1 MKAKGSEQPLPI
13 NAACNLGSI
22 DISKFINKDKS
33 TDYNKLQT
41 AIQLG
46 VKFLDSVIDATSFPT
61 PEIQEWSYANRP
73 IGIGIMGLADYF
85 LMKKIAYGSSESLD
99 ELSSMLKFLRDISDM
114 ESVQIGKERGIP
126 KMCKLL
132 NPPRR
137 NITLTTI
144 PPTGTISILAGCSS
158 GIEPIFSEV
167 MIRTDRT
174 GVYTFENNLAE
185 QPYFRCAVS
194 ANGAIEVTWEEHVN
208 ILTTAQKY
216 IDSGVSKTINFPNG
230 THKET
235 IAKAV
240 IMAWKNGAKGIA
252 CYRNGS
258 RKQEV
263 LTPKSLK
270 KDKCPKCGEDLVEI
284 DNKKRCLHCKKEDLI
299 ENTTSLYD

>member
-1 MKAKGSEQPLPI
+1 M
-13 NAACNLGSI
+13 
-22 DISKFINKDKS
+22 
-33 TDYNKLQT
+33 
-41 AIQLG
+41 
-46 VKFLDSVIDATSFPT
+46 DSVIDATSFPT
-61 PEIQEWSYANRP
+61 PETQEWSYANRP
-73 IGIGIMGLADYF
+73 VGLGIMGLADYF
-85 LMKKIAYGSSESLD
+85 LMKKIAYGSQESLD
-99 ELSSMLKFLRDISDM
+99 ELEYILNFIQGISEI
-114 ESVQIGKERGIP
+114 ESIQLGKERGIP
-126 KMCKLL
+126 KMCQLL
-132 NPPRR
+132 PIPRR
-137 NITLTTI
+137 NITLMTSA
-144 PPTGTISILAGCSS
+144 PCGTISILAGCSS

-174 GVYTFENNLAE
+174 GVYTFENDLAE

-194 ANGAIEVTWEEHVN
+194 ANGATEVIWEEHVN
-208 ILTTAQKY
+208 ILTTTQKY

-240 IMAWKNGAKGIA
+240 MMAWRNGAKGIA

-270 KDKCPKCGEDLVEI
+270 KDKCPKCSEDLVEI

-299 ENTTSLYD
+299 ENTVSLYD